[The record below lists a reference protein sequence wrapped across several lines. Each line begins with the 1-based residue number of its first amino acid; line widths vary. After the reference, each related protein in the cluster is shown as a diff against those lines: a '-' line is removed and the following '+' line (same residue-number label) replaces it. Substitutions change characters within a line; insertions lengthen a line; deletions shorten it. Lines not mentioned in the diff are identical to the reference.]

1 MESALATTAIASMPI
16 MVPKA
21 IFAVATR
28 DTPEIPI
35 KKMAAKVRLRLT
47 FFFSNLLPLSQFI
60 SLTCISRLII

>member
-1 MESALATTAIASMPI
+1 MESALATTAIASMPV

-47 FFFSNLLPLSQFI
+47 FYIFLAIYSLFLSLLVLRVFP
-60 SLTCISRLII
+60 